1 MEDCLLD
8 CYFLCLAIETHVYNS
23 PCFYLLLFICL
34 FLQDLPLSHC
44 LFLRGENESAFH
56 PGPHT
61 VDDAFSLFRSKDFLL
76 LLFFRNITP
85 ALFHV
90 TPLRHS
96 TERER
101 DPATRYKHPSSSS
114 EKEREKEPMFLAIY
128 FKHIRRKRGKKFAF
142 VLFNATHTV
151 LPPSIEGKLSRDKK
165 KINIKGE
172 NGPIIKARTSQ

>member
-61 VDDAFSLFRSKDFLL
+61 VDDAFSLFRSRDFLL
-76 LLFFRNITP
+76 LLFSGT
-85 ALFHV
+85 
-90 TPLRHS
+90 LRPRYS
-96 TERER
+96 TSPHCATAQREKETRQRDTSIHHLRVRER
-101 DPATRYKHPSSSS
+101 
-114 EKEREKEPMFLAIY
+114 EREKEPMFLAIY
-128 FKHIRRKRGKKFAF
+128 FKHIRRKGEKNLLLCYLMRLVQFCRHQLKGNSPETKK
-142 VLFNATHTV
+142 
-151 LPPSIEGKLSRDKK
+151 
-165 KINIKGE
+165 
-172 NGPIIKARTSQ
+172 

>member
-61 VDDAFSLFRSKDFLL
+61 VDDAFSLFRSRDFLL
-76 LLFFRNITP
+76 PFFFRNITP

-114 EKEREKEPMFLAIY
+114 EREREKEPMFLAIY
-128 FKHIRRKRGKKFAF
+128 FKHIRRKGEKNLLLCYLMRLVQFCRHQLKGNSPETKK
-142 VLFNATHTV
+142 
-151 LPPSIEGKLSRDKK
+151 
-165 KINIKGE
+165 
-172 NGPIIKARTSQ
+172 